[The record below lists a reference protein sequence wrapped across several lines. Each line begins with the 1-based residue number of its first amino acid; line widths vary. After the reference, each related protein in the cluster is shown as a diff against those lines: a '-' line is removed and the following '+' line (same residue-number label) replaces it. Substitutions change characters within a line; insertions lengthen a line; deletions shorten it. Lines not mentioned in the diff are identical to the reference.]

1 MVFSVE
7 SSCEDLFADF
17 LKSQTCYDI
26 IPPSGTGTIV
36 VFDTRIRVS
45 SANVAVIYNSGLS
58 YR

>member
-7 SSCEDLFADF
+7 SNCEDLFADF

-26 IPPSGTGTIV
+26 IPPSGKIV
-36 VFDTRIRVS
+36 VFDTRLRVS
-45 SANVAVIYNSGLS
+45 SANVAVTYNSGLS